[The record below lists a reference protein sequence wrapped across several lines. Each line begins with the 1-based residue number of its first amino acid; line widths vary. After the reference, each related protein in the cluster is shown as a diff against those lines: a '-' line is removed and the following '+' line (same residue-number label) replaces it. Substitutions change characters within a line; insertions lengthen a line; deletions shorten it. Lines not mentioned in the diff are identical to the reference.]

1 MADVKVPALP
11 EEYEA
16 MFNDTVKDIKE
27 IVMKI
32 RGNNIGRNGIK
43 NIKHTVI
50 LDEKK
55 SKFSVPGYNISSGG
69 GGGGRLRETVDMIV
83 PANKAG
89 LIIGS
94 HGDNLRRIEKMSQVK
109 MQFDQQWQGGENERR
124 IVITGFP
131 EDIEE
136 ARRLIVE
143 KITEEKEF
151 YKSRNNYETTQ
162 IMIQNSK
169 IGLIIGRGGE
179 TVKDLQD
186 RSGAKIFVNQDTKY
200 DANNSNSYEKA
211 VTISGDPEAVKL
223 AQSMINDILN
233 GGPPGSYSSLT
244 GGRPTLTVQIPE
256 ATIGSVMGKRAE
268 ILKSIIS
275 ASGGIKI
282 FIEHANIPGTQNREV
297 QFTGPMEHCNY
308 AAYLVQERVNAYYN
322 GTSGGN
328 GSGSGE
334 TYSSYGSVAAT
345 NEAYAAYS
353 DPSASAIN
361 NPSAAGYDY
370 SQYYA
375 AQAPGMEMDPA
386 AVAAYYAQYYASY
399 DPNSQYNYNT
409 TEASHDPTENNS

>member
-11 EEYEA
+11 DEYEA

-32 RGNNIGRNGIK
+32 RE
-43 NIKHTVI
+43 
-50 LDEKK
+50 EKK
-55 SKFSVPGYNISSGG
+55 SKFMVPGYNIPTGTSGG
-69 GGGGRLRETVDMIV
+69 RARETVDMIV

-94 HGDNLRRIEKMSQVK
+94 HGDTLRRIEKQAQVK

-124 IVITGFP
+124 VIITGFP

-136 ARRLIVE
+136 ARRLVME
-143 KITEEKEF
+143 KITEERD
-151 YKSRNNYETTQ
+151 YKNRNYDSVQ
-162 IMIQNSK
+162 MMIHNSK

-179 TVKDLQD
+179 TVKDLQE
-186 RSGAKIFVNQDTKY
+186 RSGAKIFVNQDAKV
-200 DANNSNSYEKA
+200 DSNLNEKP
-211 VTISGDPEAVKL
+211 VTISGDAEAIRL
-223 AQSMINDILN
+223 AQTMINEILS
-233 GGPPGSYSSLT
+233 GGPPGSYAALS
-244 GGRPTLTVQIPE
+244 GGRPTLTIQIPE

-268 ILKSIIS
+268 ILKSIIA

-282 FIEHANIPGTQNREV
+282 FIEHSNVSGTSNREV

-322 GTSGGN
+322 GSGT
-328 GSGSGE
+328 GE
-334 TYSSYGSVAAT
+334 SYSAYGTVASS

-353 DPSASAIN
+353 DPSAATS
-361 NPSAAGYDY
+361 SAASYDY

-375 AQAPGMEMDPA
+375 AQAQAQQQGTAEMDPA
-386 AVAAYYAQYYASY
+386 AIAAYYAQYYAAAQAY
-399 DPNSQYNYNT
+399 DPNNAAGTASQYNYPPAAPSDQSN
-409 TEASHDPTENNS
+409 NNS

>member
-11 EEYEA
+11 DEYEA
-16 MFNDTVKDIKE
+16 MFNDTVKDVKE

-32 RGNNIGRNGIK
+32 RGKKERRVFNGFT
-43 NIKHTVI
+43 HSS

-55 SKFSVPGYNISSGG
+55 SKFIVPGYNISTTGS
-69 GGGGRLRETVDMIV
+69 GGRLRETVEMIV

-94 HGDNLRRIEKMSQVK
+94 HGENLRRIEKQAQVK
-109 MQFDQQWQGGENERR
+109 MQFDQQWQGGENERKM
-124 IVITGFP
+124 VIIGFP

-136 ARRLIVE
+136 ARRLVME
-143 KITEEKEF
+143 KITEEREF
-151 YKSRNNYETTQ
+151 YKSRNNYDSIQ

-179 TVKDLQD
+179 TVKDLQE
-186 RSGAKIFVNQDTKY
+186 RSGAKIFVNQD
-200 DANNSNSYEKA
+200 ANTNSSYEKP
-211 VTISGDPEAVKL
+211 VTISGDPEAIKL
-223 AQSMINDILN
+223 AQTMINDILN
-233 GGPPGSYSSLT
+233 GGPPGSYAALS
-244 GGRPTLTVQIPE
+244 GGRPTLTIQIPE

-268 ILKSIIS
+268 ILKSIIA

-282 FIEHANIPGTQNREV
+282 FIEHSNVPGTQNREV

-322 GTSGGN
+322 GTGTGT
-328 GSGSGE
+328 GAD
-334 TYSSYGSVAAT
+334 TYSAYGSVSAN

-353 DPSASAIN
+353 DPSASATA
-361 NPSAAGYDY
+361 SYDY

-375 AQAPGMEMDPA
+375 AQGQQQQTEMDPA
-386 AVAAYYAQYYASY
+386 AIAAYYAQYYANSY
-399 DPNSQYNYNT
+399 DPNAQYNYNSNT
-409 TEASHDPTENNS
+409 DNTNNNNNNNE